1 MSLTRT
7 CRARDRKKYKKGE
20 SCIFTNTSY
29 RISTASFVQAAPN
42 LNVGDRV
49 VAANGVSLSDG
60 VVSHEEAL
68 AAISMSFGSE
78 YVYYM
83 TNVPLHVAARNF
95 YAAGAMSFKIHVAI
109 VSVESANPAS
119 TRRLTASG

>member
-1 MSLTRT
+1 MRYEYSHISLPY
-7 CRARDRKKYKKGE
+7 A
-20 SCIFTNTSY
+20 Y
-29 RISTASFVQAAPN
+29 RFLRVQAAPN
-42 LNVGDRV
+42 LTVGDRV

-78 YVYYM
+78 YV
-83 TNVPLHVAARNF
+83 TSLCNAARNF